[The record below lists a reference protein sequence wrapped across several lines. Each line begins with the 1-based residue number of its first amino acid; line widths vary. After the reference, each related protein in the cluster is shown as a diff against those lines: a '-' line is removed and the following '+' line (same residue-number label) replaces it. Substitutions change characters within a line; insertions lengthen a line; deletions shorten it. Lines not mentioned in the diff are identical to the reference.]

1 MSNFHSNL
9 NLCFL
14 FALLNKYL
22 NIFEF
27 CKDDLVQ
34 LATTELKESWRFSV
48 LILVWVVIE
57 CRTGH
62 PVFDE
67 SLYQVIDAC
76 DYKQD
81 WPPCDRALMILR
93 FKDLFPMLY
102 LVVADQVVDM
112 DGRDGECLRTLFI
125 FLILLTL

>member
-1 MSNFHSNL
+1 MNPPNLNLCMSNFPRNL

-67 SLYQVIDAC
+67 SLYPVIDAC

-81 WPPCDRALMILR
+81 WPPCDRASMVLR
-93 FKDLFPMLY
+93 F
-102 LVVADQVVDM
+102 
-112 DGRDGECLRTLFI
+112 RTSSPCSI
-125 FLILLTL
+125 SWLLTKWWIWMVEMGNV